1 MDKYFIPFDGAR
13 KWRYSS
19 NHGGRSI
26 HNYSWKQ
33 HYHCLT
39 PDLLWSFKPKC
50 RLFLISAGVLL
61 LFFFFSFDLNY
72 LSFFS
77 LFFFSIAR
85 GNICNAWWDH
95 PFIICLIC
103 SFLANSYCYYWK
115 NLYHGFWVAVVLNG
129 KDRVEL
135 ARLNPNG
142 FAKWKLETLD
152 AIHGFRFEIYW
163 V

>member
-1 MDKYFIPFDGAR
+1 MEEEAYIIIHESSITIAWLLICFDR
-13 KWRYSS
+13 S
-19 NHGGRSI
+19 NRSVGCFSYQLGS
-26 HNYSWKQ
+26 NY
-33 HYHCLT
+33 
-39 PDLLWSFKPKC
+39 
-50 RLFLISAGVLL
+50 
-61 LFFFFSFDLNY
+61 FFFSFDLNY

-103 SFLANSYCYYWK
+103 SFLVNSYCYYWK